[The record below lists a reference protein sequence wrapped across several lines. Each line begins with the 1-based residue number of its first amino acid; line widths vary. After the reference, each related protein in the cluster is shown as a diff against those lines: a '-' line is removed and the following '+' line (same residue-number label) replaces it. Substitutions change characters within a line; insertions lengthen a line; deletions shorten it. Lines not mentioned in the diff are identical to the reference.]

1 MFEKLRVKIIHK
13 LKGLT
18 LEEVQKPKNIE
29 FKSFTAVPEKVTA
42 KMILHA
48 GREYAPAVV
57 QQRLSYQ
64 LADALVDGG
73 YVNFFASE
81 ENNGSMEHIICAY
94 LWVIKKDACDARISE
109 ENHESI

>member
-1 MFEKLRVKIIHK
+1 MFEKLRIKIIHK

-18 LEEVQKPKNIE
+18 LEEAQKPKHIE

-57 QQRLSYQ
+57 QQRLSRRRIRPS
-64 LADALVDGG
+64 
-73 YVNFFASE
+73 ASDPPE
-81 ENNGSMEHIICAY
+81 SKPSESTMSSYCVSLNPYDSASSG
-94 LWVIKKDACDARISE
+94 IKTCGMKNLRI
-109 ENHESI
+109 

>member
-1 MFEKLRVKIIHK
+1 MLEKLRIKLIHK

-18 LEEVQKPKNIE
+18 LEEVQKTEHIE
-29 FKSFTAVPEKVTA
+29 IKAFTAVPERVTA

-64 LADALVDGG
+64 LADVLVDGG
-73 YVNFFASE
+73 YINFHVGDVNGE
-81 ENNGSMEHIICAY
+81 SMEHIIRAD
-94 LWVIKKDACDARISE
+94 LWVIKKDACDDHISE
-109 ENHESI
+109 ENR